1 MFRMIMSRGDSSN
14 TVSLHL
20 PTTPSDIGRTFAK
33 LDAVSTTHSTV
44 MTEFNSPVEGLYQ
57 YVESINLDSE
67 EEFGKLHSLAERV
80 STMTPKQCWIFSG
93 ALAANS
99 INGIDDVLK
108 VADSLDEY
116 ILIPNV
122 NTDVELGRYVAVAG
136 QINADPRFPE
146 EAWPYLDF
154 AKIGAEYYA
163 DHGGAYTYGGYV
175 QRKQVSQPEI
185 QKDGALLSLQLE
197 TSDRVC
203 VLRLPASEE
212 ELDAAKGRL
221 GIEDFA
227 QAKVERIDFL
237 APYLE
242 EHIPTECIR
251 VEDANDLALSID
263 EMNQHDGM
271 LLKYLSVL
279 EVCQPETM
287 SEALQYATN
296 IDDYER
302 VPDDPDEYGR
312 SVLRRIGADDE
323 LIDTIDG
330 YMDFAALGKASMEED
345 GVRRTEFGLIR
356 RCSQPFP
363 EEIADL
369 QFGGM

>member
-242 EHIPTECIR
+242 EHIPTECIWICS
-251 VEDANDLALSID
+251 N
-263 EMNQHDGM
+263 
-271 LLKYLSVL
+271 
-279 EVCQPETM
+279 
-287 SEALQYATN
+287 LQ
-296 IDDYER
+296 DYSL
-302 VPDDPDEYGR
+302 D
-312 SVLRRIGADDE
+312 IGQGGWYN
-323 LIDTIDG
+323 LWLT
-330 YMDFAALGKASMEED
+330 KHRK
-345 GVRRTEFGLIR
+345 VRR
-356 RCSQPFP
+356 
-363 EEIADL
+363 
-369 QFGGM
+369 